1 MAEMPRALMVAYHY
15 PPCSGTSGV
24 LRTLKFSRYLP
35 DNGWQPIVLT
45 THPRAYETTRA
56 EDAHTLP
63 PSVIVKRSF
72 ALDAHRHLA
81 IRGRTLS
88 ALALPDRWGS
98 WWPGGVLD
106 GLRLVRRYRPRVLW
120 STFPIATA
128 HLIALTLHARTGL
141 PWVAD
146 FRDPMTE
153 EEYPPDPRVHR
164 MYRWIEQRCG
174 ERASYLV
181 FTAESAR
188 DMYLKR
194 YPELTAD
201 RCLVISN
208 GYDEEDYRD
217 LPPAPGRQPG
227 TPVRLLHSGMIYRS
241 ERDPRALFRAIARL
255 KRGGQVGFR
264 LELRAPGSEAYYRAL
279 IDELGI
285 ADIVRML
292 PSLPYRDAL
301 ADAASADSLVLLQ
314 DASCN
319 RQIPAK
325 AYEYLRLGRP
335 ILALTSA
342 DGDTAAL
349 LHQTGGA
356 TLLDLRDEE
365 AMAAGLPRFVDAVRA
380 GTHALPATDVVRGFA
395 RGLQTQ
401 TLASLFA
408 RVSAK
413 RGESPLARSR

>member
-1 MAEMPRALMVAYHY
+1 MADTPGALADMPRALMVAYHY

-45 THPRAYETTRA
+45 AHPRAYETTRP
-56 EDAHTLP
+56 EDGHGLP

-98 WWPGGVLD
+98 WWAGGVVD

-128 HLIALTLHARTGL
+128 HLIALTIQARTGI

-153 EEYPPDPRVHR
+153 DEYPLSAAVHR
-164 MYRWIEQRCG
+164 LYRWIERRCA
-174 ERASYLV
+174 ERASCLV

-194 YPELTAD
+194 YPALTAD

-208 GYDEEDYRD
+208 GYDEGDYRD
-217 LPPAPGRQPG
+217 LPPAAARQPG
-227 TPVRLLHSGMIYRS
+227 APVRLLHSGMIYRS

-255 KRGGQVGFR
+255 EQAGKAAFR
-264 LELRAPGSEAYYRAL
+264 LDLRAPGSEAYYRGI

-285 ADIVRML
+285 GDVVRIL
-292 PSLPYRDAL
+292 PSLPYREAL
-301 ADAASADSLVLLQ
+301 ADAASADALVLLQ

-342 DGDTAAL
+342 EGDTAAL
-349 LHQTGGA
+349 LRQTGG
-356 TLLDLRDEE
+356 TTVLDLRDEA
-365 AMAAGLPRFVDAVRA
+365 AMAAGLPRFVEAVRE
-380 GTHALPATDVVRGFA
+380 GSHSLPAADVVRGFA
-395 RGLQTQ
+395 RHMQTRL
-401 TLASLFA
+401 LAQLLSNL
-408 RVSAK
+408 
-413 RGESPLARSR
+413 